1 MVKML
6 SGQAAAQPSARVRL
20 LVGGI
25 LSLVASGLLVAT
37 APEGGRLGAPAYWAW
52 LLTALQVLALWAAGR
67 HRSWGWL
74 LGAAV
79 QPVWITYALLTGQVG
94 FIPGCAV
101 SAAVQARSFLRPA
114 AITLGLEESGR

>member
-1 MVKML
+1 M
-6 SGQAAAQPSARVRL
+6 AAAAVLSAAL
-20 LVGGI
+20 
-25 LSLVASGLLVAT
+25 SGLLLAT
-37 APEGGRLGAPAYWAW
+37 AADGGRLGAPAYWAW

-67 HRSWGWL
+67 GRSWGWL

-101 SAAVQARSFLRPA
+101 SAAVQARSFLRTAGSHLKETP
-114 AITLGLEESGR
+114 R